1 MTTRAFPPMMILVV
15 SLMFSGC
22 ATDSQ
27 RTDRQA
33 ASESRSGSER
43 FTVQLDTHAQT
54 LLLAPH
60 ETGLSERQQAAIT
73 AFVAQW
79 RDNGGGLMTVE
90 AASTGVPGA
99 YETSAQALSAL
110 KMAGL
115 DPHQVRLIGYDAKG
129 TSDAPV
135 RIRYDH
141 ASVRQIDCAALVRS
155 LSISASNDGPTSFG
169 CALSANM
176 AAQVVNPHDLLGPRP
191 QDPADTGRRLLELD
205 LYRKGAVTSSA
216 KDDQA
221 SGAVS
226 KAIP

>member
-1 MTTRAFPPMMILVV
+1 MTLKALSHVTMVIA
-15 SLMFSGC
+15 SLSLSAC
-22 ATDSQ
+22 ATQNRDQTPSSS
-27 RTDRQA
+27 T
-33 ASESRSGSER
+33 SLSER
-43 FTVQLDTHAQT
+43 FAPQMETHPQT

-60 ETGLSERQQAAIT
+60 ETGLSDRQQQAIA

-90 AASTGVPGA
+90 AASTGAPGA
-99 YETSAQALSAL
+99 YETSAQALTAL
-110 KMAGL
+110 EMAGL
-115 DPHQVRLIGYDAKG
+115 EPHQMRLIGYDGGGAI
-129 TSDAPV
+129 DAPV

-141 ASVRQIDCAALVRS
+141 ATVRRSDCAALVGD
-155 LSISASNDGPTSFG
+155 LGISASNDVPDSFG
-169 CALSANM
+169 CALNANM
-176 AAQVVNPHDLLGPRP
+176 AAQVVNPHDLFGPRT
-191 QDPADTGRRLLELD
+191 QDPADAGRRLYELD